1 MKNVVLL
8 MCMAFM
14 VMGCST
20 PVKAI
25 PARGGQVV
33 VVERHRHKK
42 PKKVVVVLGTRVK
55 ARPAKSVVIYYNRK
69 PYLYADGIYY
79 KSVGRE
85 YEVIKPQIGMIV
97 PELPKRGVK
106 KIRIK
111 GEVLYSYDN
120 VLYKKIVTSEGVQF
134 EVRGFVD
141 D

>member
-55 ARPAKSVVIYYNRK
+55 ARPAKSVVVYYNRK
-69 PYLYADGIYY
+69 YPICMLMEFIISLLAGNM
-79 KSVGRE
+79 K
-85 YEVIKPQIGMIV
+85 
-97 PELPKRGVK
+97 
-106 KIRIK
+106 
-111 GEVLYSYDN
+111 
-120 VLYKKIVTSEGVQF
+120 
-134 EVRGFVD
+134 
-141 D
+141 